1 MPYSLVILGV
11 IIPFRKEIS
20 LQNAKLILFAKDSS
34 FPKNHPAS
42 IIFFA
47 IFIGSKP
54 KPNIN
59 FEKTIKA
66 YELDDILIEPH
77 V

>member
-20 LQNAKLILFAKDSS
+20 LQNAKLILFAKESS
-34 FPKNHPAS
+34 FPKNQLAR

-54 KPNIN
+54 KPKIS
-59 FEKTIKA
+59 FENTIKE
-66 YELDDILIEPH
+66 YE
-77 V
+77 